1 MKRPVICALAL
12 AALAA
17 GTSMSASA
25 QTRAY
30 IAVEPAPAP
39 AYVER
44 HYGPPMYA
52 YDSREYEHFRHECR
66 APRWD
71 PNERYMPGQ
80 EVRRNG
86 QVYMATEVSRH
97 VYNVNSPPEWTPNYW
112 RPVDCR

>member
-1 MKRPVICALAL
+1 MKRPVLCALAI

-25 QTRAY
+25 QSYDRPYDRAY
-30 IAVEPAPAP
+30 EHP
-39 AYVER
+39 YVEHR
-44 HYGPPMYA
+44 NGPPVVA
-52 YDSREYEHFRHECR
+52 YDSGEYDHFRHECR

-86 QVYMATEVSRH
+86 QLYVATEVSRH

-112 RPVDCR
+112 HPVQCR

>member
-1 MKRPVICALAL
+1 MKRPVLCALAL

-25 QTRAY
+25 QVYERRY
-30 IAVEPAPAP
+30 EGP
-39 AYVER
+39 YVEHR
-44 HYGPPMYA
+44 YGPPVYA
-52 YDSREYEHFRHECR
+52 YDSGEYDHFRHECR

-86 QVYMATEVSRH
+86 QLYVATEVSRH

-112 RPVDCR
+112 RPVQCR